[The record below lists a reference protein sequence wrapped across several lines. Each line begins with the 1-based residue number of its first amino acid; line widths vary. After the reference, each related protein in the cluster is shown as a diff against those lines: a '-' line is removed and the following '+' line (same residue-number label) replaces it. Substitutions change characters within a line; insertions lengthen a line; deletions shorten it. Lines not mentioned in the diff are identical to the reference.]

1 MNPGEGRIVCRY
13 SSGCPSA
20 VASKLAIAQYGA
32 DRVHI
37 VKSDTRSE
45 HADNERFDREVSE
58 WLGKEI
64 TYLASEEYRDIWDVF
79 ERRNMILNL
88 KRAFA
93 PCRAELKQLPFY
105 DWWLPSDT
113 LIFGYTADKRDAER
127 AVRLQAN
134 STETMAFP
142 LIERSLTKGDCK
154 AIIERAGIEIPMMYR
169 LGFQN
174 NNCRGCPKGGMGY
187 WNLIREHLPDD
198 FERMAVIQRNIIEAG
213 GDAAF
218 LKRRGER
225 ITLDQLQ
232 PEDGKHDDDLEF
244 ECSIM
249 CALAEQEIAA

>member
-1 MNPGEGRIVCRY
+1 MSAGEGRIVCRY

-20 VASKLAIAQYGA
+20 VASKLAIAEYGA
-32 DRVHI
+32 DRVYI

-64 TYLASEEYRDIWDVF
+64 TYLASDEYQDIWHVF
-79 ERRNMILNL
+79 EKERFIVSHQGAKCRSVL
-88 KRAFA
+88 KMV
-93 PCRAELKQLPFY
+93 PFY
-105 DWWLPSDT
+105 DFWLPSDT
-113 LIFGYTADKRDAER
+113 LIFGYTADKRDAAR
-127 AVRLQAN
+127 ADRLRAN
-134 STETMAFP
+134 SAEKMAFP
-142 LIERSLTKGDCK
+142 LIERNLTKGDCK

-187 WNLIREHLPDD
+187 WNLIRENFPED
-198 FERMAVIQRNIIEAG
+198 FERMSAIQRELG
-213 GDAAF
+213 PGSGF
-218 LKRRGER
+218 LVRRGER
-225 ITLDQLQ
+225 ITLDQLL